1 MFIIASVGL
10 SHFSEN
16 KIRKII
22 LAGADALRYSLSYG
36 PIENTIEKIKDS
48 IRIIDELNSSAKIIV
63 NLPSDQ
69 IRLGSP
75 HTPRTVLEN
84 EEAILKSA
92 YPACLLPPR
101 DNNNSSI
108 QNNHP
113 TIDEYIH
120 VHLPELGNYVYI
132 NQIATI
138 DQGKIALQITEIIN
152 KETVRV
158 KFLNEGTIQSSLAIH
173 IQQNTE
179 NEAYL
184 NRLKEVLIKLEE
196 VSPEYLAIPFISPTI
211 NEKIKTLSDFSW
223 RPKIIARIENHLAAQ
238 NLEQICQDDFYD
250 LILLNRGKL
259 GLDMPFERLGIFQK
273 EAIKMVKKYKKQVI
287 ISSQILEGTI
297 HNYIPLR
304 SDILDLTNIVLDGA
318 DGIMLCNEIALSSR
332 PAYTLSV
339 AKKIILEAEKYLSA
353 EKQAQS

>member
-10 SHFSEN
+10 SNFSEN

-22 LAGADALRYSLSYG
+22 LAGADALRYTLSYG
-36 PIENTIEKIKDS
+36 PIENTIERIKDS
-48 IRIIDELNSSAKIIV
+48 RRVIDELNSSVKIIV

-69 IRLGSP
+69 IRLAGP
-75 HTPRTVLEN
+75 HIPRTVLEN

-92 YPACLLPPR
+92 FPSCLLPPR
-101 DNNNSSI
+101 ENNNAT
-108 QNNHP
+108 QYTP
-113 TIDEYIH
+113 TIVDEYIY
-120 VHLPELGNYVYI
+120 VHLPELGNHVYI

-158 KFLNEGTIQSSLAIH
+158 KFLNEGAIQSTLPIH
-173 IQQNTE
+173 IHQNTE
-179 NEAYL
+179 SEPYL
-184 NRLKEVLIKLEE
+184 NRLREVLIKLEE
-196 VSPEYLAIPFISPTI
+196 ISPEYLAIPFVNPAI

-223 RPKIIARIENHLAAQ
+223 RPKIIARIENHIAAQ

-250 LILLNRGKL
+250 LIILNRGKL

-304 SDILDLTNIVLDGA
+304 SDI
-318 DGIMLCNEIALSSR
+318 
-332 PAYTLSV
+332 
-339 AKKIILEAEKYLSA
+339 
-353 EKQAQS
+353 

>member
-10 SHFSEN
+10 NNFSEN

-36 PIENTIEKIKDS
+36 PLENTIERIKDS
-48 IRIIDELNSSAKIIV
+48 MRVIDELNSSAKIIV

-69 IRLGSP
+69 IRLAGP
-75 HTPRTVLEN
+75 HIPRTVLEN

-92 YPACLLPPR
+92 YPACLLPSR
-101 DNNNSSI
+101 DNNTVN
-108 QNNHP
+108 QNTSP
-113 TIDEYIH
+113 ITDEYIY
-120 VHLPELGNYVYI
+120 VHLPELGNHVYI

-152 KETVRV
+152 KETVKVR
-158 KFLNEGTIQSSLAIH
+158 FLNEGIVQSTLAIH
-173 IQQNTE
+173 IHQNTE
-179 NEAYL
+179 NETYL
-184 NRLKEVLIKLEE
+184 NHLKEVLAKLEE
-196 VSPEYLAIPFISPTI
+196 ISPEYLAIPFINPTI
-211 NEKIKTLSDFSW
+211 NNKIKTLSEFSW
-223 RPKIIARIENHLAAQ
+223 RPKIIARIESRVAME

-250 LILLNRGKL
+250 LIILNRGKL

-273 EAIKMVKKYKKQVI
+273 EAIKIVKKYKKQVI

-318 DGIMLCNEIALSSR
+318 DGIMLCNETALSSR

-339 AKKIILEAEKYLSA
+339 AKKIILEAEKYLSTS
-353 EKQAQS
+353 KQTQD

>member
-10 SHFSEN
+10 SNFSEN

-36 PIENTIEKIKDS
+36 PIESTIERIKDS
-48 IRIIDELNSSAKIIV
+48 MRVIDELNSSAKIIV

-69 IRLGSP
+69 IRLASP
-75 HTPRTVLEN
+75 HIPRTVLEN
-84 EEAILKSA
+84 EEAMLKSA
-92 YPACLLPPR
+92 VPACLLPPR
-101 DNNNSSI
+101 DNNTIS
-108 QNNHP
+108 QNTP
-113 TIDEYIH
+113 QIADEYIY
-120 VHLPELGNYVYI
+120 VHLPELGDHVYI

-138 DQGKIALQITEIIN
+138 DQGKIALQISEIIN

-158 KFLNEGTIQSSLAIH
+158 KFLNEGIVQSALPIH
-173 IQQNTE
+173 IHQNTE
-179 NEAYL
+179 SETYL
-184 NRLKEVLIKLEE
+184 NHLKEVLTKLEE
-196 VSPEYLAIPFISPTI
+196 ISPEYLAIPFINPII

-223 RPKIIARIENHLAAQ
+223 RPKRIARIENHIAAQ

-250 LILLNRGKL
+250 LVLINRGKL

-318 DGIMLCNEIALSSR
+318 DGIMLCNETALSSR

-339 AKKIILEAEKYLSA
+339 AKKIILEAEKYLAA
-353 EKQAQS
+353 EKQAQN

>member
-36 PIENTIEKIKDS
+36 PIENTIEKIKES
-48 IRIIDELNSSAKIIV
+48 MRIIDELNSSAKIII

-69 IRLGSP
+69 IRLASP

-92 YPACLLPPR
+92 NPACLLPPR
-101 DNNNSSI
+101 NSNPLI
-108 QNNHP
+108 QNNSP
-113 TIDEYIH
+113 ILDEYIH
-120 VHLPELGNYVYI
+120 VHLPELGNHVYI

-152 KETVRV
+152 TETVRV
-158 KFLNEGTIQSSLAIH
+158 KFLNEGTIQSTLAIH
-173 IQQNTE
+173 IHQNTE
-179 NEAYL
+179 STTYL
-184 NRLKEVLIKLEE
+184 NRLQAILAQLEE
-196 VSPEYLAIPFISPTI
+196 ISPEYLAIPFINPAI

-223 RPKIIARIENHLAAQ
+223 RPKIIARIENHVAAQ

-250 LILLNRGKL
+250 LVLINRGKL

-273 EAIKMVKKYKKQVI
+273 EAIKMAKKYKKQII

-353 EKQAQS
+353 EKQAQN